1 MWLFDATFMLLMI
14 NSVCGIFPG
23 IEELDLLVKRES
35 FLIPELKA
43 LASGLNNE
51 YVDK

>member
-1 MWLFDATFMLLMI
+1 MWFVEATFMFLLI

-23 IEELDLLVKRES
+23 IEELDLLVQRES
-35 FLIPELKA
+35 FLIPELKV